1 MHTPLKHILWGILVA
16 GAAVALSVGVY
27 MLQSQGGQWWWNMLV
42 HPHDFHSLGGLL
54 AFPLFSATVIDLTQN
69 LVALVPW
76 VVMLMWV
83 PTLWRTALTAVLVNG
98 GALWLFGHSDHYYFG
113 WTPVVWALMSAVVAF
128 AAYAQ
133 RALLVACA
141 LGWAFVTVQLLTFE
155 WVYLW
160 AMLATVASST
170 CPQLKLLLKT
180 SIKNQRPT
188 PQG

>member
-27 MLQSQGGQWWWNMLV
+27 ILQSHGGQWWWNVLI
-42 HPHDFHSLGGLL
+42 HPRDVRALGGLL
-54 AFPLFSATVIDLTQN
+54 TFPLFSATVIDLTQN

-83 PTLWRTALTAVLVNG
+83 PTRGRTALTAVLVNG
-98 GALWLFGHSDHYYFG
+98 IALWLFGQNDHYYFG
-113 WTPVVWALMSAVVAF
+113 WTPVVWAVMSAVIAF

-160 AMLATVASST
+160 AMLATVASAIR
-170 CPQLKLLLKT
+170 PQLKLFPKT
-180 SIKNQRPT
+180 SLDNQTPA